1 MIKSNNLVRQGTLA
15 GPRLCGISAG
25 KVNSIE
31 RSCITNIKMRTF
43 VDDINF
49 LVQIWIKRKKAVNDL
64 REMKKY
70 KGFTFNVGISKY
82 SNTYSE

>member
-49 LVQIWIKRKKAVNDL
+49 SSTN
-64 REMKKY
+64 M
-70 KGFTFNVGISKY
+70 N
-82 SNTYSE
+82 